1 LLRDQ
6 QHSLSDA
13 DLDRIT
19 QLSEGYSGADIKVLC
34 SEASM
39 GPIRDLVDILNASKS
54 QVRSINMSDFERALR
69 SVRASVAPSEI
80 TAYLEWN
87 NTFGT
92 VKGN

>member
-1 LLRDQ
+1 
-6 QHSLSDA
+6 
-13 DLDRIT
+13 
-19 QLSEGYSGADIKVLC
+19 
-34 SEASM
+34 M